1 MSLLGRRI
9 KVCWLALSWV
19 VAAPVAGAGFTLNF
33 NHNGT
38 VVAGPGGGD
47 IAKGQTF
54 GPSGGNDG
62 TRFIQD
68 TVTIDGQDYFH
79 VVVIDA
85 NSDFRQESYTA
96 SVLQSFTRTGG
107 RSYSPYSG
115 GMERSVIGDQ
125 SVVNMNRG
133 PIQSWLH
140 ARVGNAKDPFGYRL
154 YSDSND
160 KVGTV
165 QAVSERY
172 RISGNG
178 TMDPTR
184 VVLLMKLSDASV
196 SMEVYKPQ
204 LDRKPRVTQNLV
216 EGGLTARFIADMRGL
231 LYSDLSR
238 AAPVINTMT
247 LDDPGLPT
255 PGAADFDMSFAQN
268 AHVTAG
274 KYSYTPGLGWR
285 DATTNAPIN
294 GWDVNNSRFYP
305 GTYTYSDGNFDV
317 LNVDWTQFFDPTQN
331 PNSQVNLN

>member
-1 MSLLGRRI
+1 MSLLRQCI
-9 KVCWLALSWV
+9 KLCYLFLALG
-19 VAAPVAGAGFTLNF
+19 AAPALGAGFSLNF
-33 NHNGT
+33 TPNGT
-38 VVAGPGGGD
+38 SLPGGN
-47 IAKGQTF
+47 IQKGQF
-54 GPSGGNDG
+54 SGASGGNDG

-68 TVTIDGQDYFH
+68 SITINNVDYFH

-96 SVLQSFTRTGG
+96 SVVQSTGVQG
-107 RSYSPYSG
+107 ARSYSPYSG

-125 SVVNMNRG
+125 SVVNMNQD
-133 PIQSWLH
+133 PIKSWIK
-140 ARVGNAKDPFGYRL
+140 ARVGNAKDPFGFRL
-154 YSDSND
+154 YSDVKD

-165 QAVSERY
+165 QAVGDRF

-178 TMDPTR
+178 TMDPSR
-184 VVLLMKLSDASV
+184 VVLLMQLSDASV

-204 LDRKPRVTQNLV
+204 LDRKPKVSQTLV

-238 AAPVINTMT
+238 AAPLINTMS

-255 PGAADFDMSFAQN
+255 PGAADFDMSFAQK

-285 DATTNAPIN
+285 DATSGAAIA
-294 GWDVNNSRFYP
+294 GWDVNNSRFFP
-305 GTYTYSDGNFDV
+305 GTYTYADGNFDV
-317 LNVDWTQFFDPTQN
+317 LNVDWTTFFDPAQN
-331 PNSQVNLN
+331 PNSLVNLN